1 MKSKRLN
8 IFTPSKKYLTA
19 EIVYLNFSNGKYRL
33 GITPNHAPI
42 ISSVDICIITIKMKD
57 NHEFSYT
64 VSGGIIYVEK
74 ENITLLV
81 NSIERSDEID
91 LNRAI
96 EAKKRAEEK
105 LLNKDIYDQKRAN
118 LSLLR
123 AVNRISL
130 ATKNIK

>member
-8 IFTPSKKYLTA
+8 IFTPTKKYLNA

-42 ISSVDICIITIKMKD
+42 ISTVDICIITIKMKD
-57 NHEFSYT
+57 NQEFSYT

-91 LNRAI
+91 LNRAM

-105 LLNKDIYDQKRAN
+105 LLNKDLYDQKRAN

-123 AVNRISL
+123 AINRISL
-130 ATKNIK
+130 ATKKD

>member
-8 IFTPSKKYLTA
+8 IFTPTKKYLNA

-42 ISSVDICIITIKMKD
+42 ISTVDICIITIKMKD
-57 NHEFSYT
+57 TQEFSYT

-105 LLNKDIYDQKRAN
+105 LLNKDLYDQKRAN

-123 AVNRISL
+123 AINRISL
-130 ATKNIK
+130 ATKKD

>member
-8 IFTPSKKYLTA
+8 IFTPTKKYLNA

-33 GITPNHAPI
+33 GITPNHSPI
-42 ISSVDICIITIKMKD
+42 ISTVDICIITIKMKD
-57 NHEFSYT
+57 NQEYSYT

-91 LNRAI
+91 LNRAM

-105 LLNKDIYDQKRAN
+105 LLNKDLYDQKRAN

-130 ATKNIK
+130 ATKKD

>member
-8 IFTPSKKYLTA
+8 IFTPTKKYLNA

-42 ISSVDICIITIKMKD
+42 ISTVDICIITIKMKD
-57 NHEFSYT
+57 NQEFSYT

-91 LNRAI
+91 LNRAM

-105 LLNKDIYDQKRAN
+105 LLNKDLYDQKRAN

-130 ATKNIK
+130 ATKKD

>member
-8 IFTPSKKYLTA
+8 IFTPTKKYLNA

-42 ISSVDICIITIKMKD
+42 ISTVDICIITIKMKD
-57 NHEFSYT
+57 NQEFSYT

-105 LLNKDIYDQKRAN
+105 LLNKDLYDQKRAN

-123 AVNRISL
+123 AINRISL
-130 ATKNIK
+130 ATKKD

>member
-8 IFTPSKKYLTA
+8 IFTPTKKYLNA
-19 EIVYLNFSNGKYRL
+19 EIVYLYFSNGKYRL

-42 ISSVDICIITIKMKD
+42 ISTVDICIITIKMKD
-57 NHEFSYT
+57 NQEFSYT

-105 LLNKDIYDQKRAN
+105 LLNKDLYDQKRAN

-123 AVNRISL
+123 AINRISL
-130 ATKNIK
+130 ATKKD